1 MNLLFPLCR
10 EPRHEERIREALERC
25 VAFLIERLP
34 SSHLVAVVLTGSF
47 ARGEGSVLPRGGVL
61 RVLGDF
67 EFFVVLPSGH
77 DARAERRQFAT
88 WGHEASM
95 RLAAAGIQAEVE
107 FGPVEVDFFRLR
119 ARPSIFVSDLRT
131 YGKVLWGREDLLTEI
146 PEFGVEQIPSDD
158 ALSLLF
164 NRTIEQLEAYDRV
177 GRASPEALLDIVYQR
192 LKLTLDLAGSAL
204 AFAGVHTALYQ
215 RRPAAFARML
225 AETPSPGQHL
235 PTWYA
240 DELTRAA
247 AAKLDPAEHIAWPP
261 ERASVD
267 EQRELLR
274 GAILSAAPAVAALLR
289 WELEQTISA
298 GGELPFLLDA
308 YTRTPS
314 LRHRVREWA
323 RVVLHPMPAPL
334 PITHAMI
341 AGLVWRSTPRALL
354 YAAGAQ
360 AYLELAHLVTDGDDF
375 MRLLPVARAARP
387 RQAAARRAAV
397 VTLWKWCIRNN

>member
-1 MNLLFPLCR
+1 MNLPFPLCR

-25 VAFLIERLP
+25 VAFLVERLP
-34 SSHLVAVVLTGSF
+34 PSHLVAVMLTGSF

-77 DARAERRQFAT
+77 DARAERRQFAV
-88 WGHEASM
+88 WGREAAG

-119 ARPSIFVSDLRT
+119 ARPSIFVSDLRRH
-131 YGKVLWGREDLLTEI
+131 GKVLWGRKDLLAEI
-146 PEFGVEQIPSDD
+146 PEFGVEQIPPDD

-164 NRTIEQLEAYDRV
+164 NRTIEQLEAHERLA
-177 GRASPEALLDIVYQR
+177 RASGDALLDIVYQR

-215 RRPAAFARML
+215 RRPAAFARLL
-225 AETPSPGQHL
+225 AETPSLGQHV
-235 PTWYA
+235 PSWFA
-240 DELTRAA
+240 DELARSA
-247 AAKLDPAEHIAWPP
+247 AAKLEPAEHVVWPP
-261 ERASVD
+261 DGTGVE

-274 GAILSAAPAVAALLR
+274 GAILSAAPAVAAFLR
-289 WELEQTISA
+289 WELEQAVGAS
-298 GGELPFLLDA
+298 GELPALLDA
-308 YTRTPS
+308 YTRTPP
-314 LRHRVREWA
+314 LRRRLREWA

-334 PITHAMI
+334 PITHGMI
-341 AGLVWRSTPRALL
+341 ASLVWRSTPRALL
-354 YAAGAQ
+354 YAAGAR
-360 AYLELAHLVTDGDDF
+360 AYLELAELVTNGDDF

-387 RQAAARRAAV
+387 RHAAARRAAV
-397 VTLWKWCIRNN
+397 VALWKWCIRNN